1 MKSLIFTVFS
11 FALLTTISKAQLTST
26 NLPIVILTST
36 AAISDTQKQAALK
49 IIDNVTG
56 VNTPFDAAK
65 FEGMIG
71 LKLRGGISNP
81 KFSYSIETWST
92 PFISLDT
99 SLLSLPREN
108 DWVLLSSYVD
118 RSLMRNLLTNNLHE
132 KMGRYAPRFK
142 LCELIVDNQ
151 YKGVYLFGEKIKRD
165 TSRLDIANLKNID
178 ISGDQLTGGYIF
190 TIDDGGTNGWASAVA
205 PPFATLGQTINFLYE
220 VPDASVIQI
229 PQKLYIKAYVDS
241 FESAL
246 NGNNFQD
253 TAIGWRKYAAE
264 NSLIDYMIMNEVSKD
279 YEAYRKNTY
288 LYKDKLGKLKTG
300 PMWGNDIAWGNTIDC
315 NSNLATGWA
324 YELGNVCNTNSKLA
338 PFWWS
343 KLATDV
349 EYMKELKCRYT
360 EYRKVGNLL
369 DTTKIFQTIDS
380 ISTRLNANGAVTRNF
395 TQWPIWNVPLVN
407 EPTPMSSNHA
417 EEIAGIKNYIRARI
431 AWLDNQ
437 WFTLNCV
444 FPTNVKNSINENEV
458 ILYPIPATD
467 IIHIDLKIKENVQIN
482 LLSIDG
488 KKLVSMKASSYK
500 NSIDLS
506 SYQKGI
512 YFVEIKCNDQVLVKK
527 VIKE

>member
-1 MKSLIFTVFS
+1 MKLLIFTLFS
-11 FALLTTISKAQLTST
+11 VMLLTTTSKAQLTST
-26 NLPIVILTST
+26 NLPIIILTATS
-36 AAISDTQKQAALK
+36 AINDTQKQATIK
-49 IIDNVTG
+49 IIDNISG
-56 VNTPFDAAK
+56 VNTPLDPAK
-65 FEGMIG
+65 FNGIIG
-71 LKLRGGISNP
+71 LKLRGGVANP

-142 LCELIVDNQ
+142 LCELIIDNQ

-190 TIDDGGTNGWASAVA
+190 TIDDGGTNGWTSAIA
-205 PPFATLGQTINFLYE
+205 PPYGTLGQTINFSYE

-229 PQKLYIKAYVDS
+229 PQKLYIKSYVDS
-241 FESAL
+241 FETAL
-246 NGNNFQD
+246 NSNSFQD
-253 TAIGWRKYAAE
+253 TVIGWRKFGAE
-264 NSLIDYMIMNEVSKD
+264 NSFIDYMIMNELSKD

-288 LYKDKLGKLKTG
+288 LYKDKLGKLKIG
-300 PMWGNDIAWGNTIDC
+300 PMWGNEIAWGNTIDC
-315 NSNLATGWA
+315 NSNIATGWS
-324 YELGNVCNTNSKLA
+324 YEIGNVCSTNTKLA

-349 EYMKELKCRYT
+349 EYMKALKCRYT

-369 DTTKIFQTIDS
+369 DTTQIFKTIDS
-380 ISTRLNANGAVTRNF
+380 IATRLNVNGAIARNF

-407 EPTPMSSNHA
+407 EPTPMSINHA
-417 EEIAGIKNYIRARI
+417 EEVTAIKNFIRTRI

-444 FPTNVKNSINENEV
+444 FPATVKNRIIENEV
-458 ILYPIPATD
+458 TLYPIPTTNM
-467 IIHIDLKIKENVQIN
+467 INIDLKIKESVQIN
-482 LLSIDG
+482 LLSIEG
-488 KKLVSMKASSYK
+488 KKLMSMNSSSSK
-500 NSIDLS
+500 NTIDLS
-506 SYQKGI
+506 SYKKGI
-512 YFVEIKCNDQVLVKK
+512 YFIEIKCNEQVLIKK